1 MSEKKKGM
9 KLFDS
14 ERKVMEVLWEFGEMR
29 ASEIVKVLKDR
40 IGWNRNTTYTVVKK
54 CVEKGAIKRIE
65 PHFVCQAMYSKED
78 IQEYETEELVN
89 RMFDGSKEKFFAA
102 FLDKEDFTDDE
113 IQNLKDMVK
122 NLK

>member
-113 IQNLKDMVK
+113 IQSLKDMVK

>member
-65 PHFVCQAMYSKED
+65 PHFVCQALYSKED

-113 IQNLKDMVK
+113 IQNLKDMVQK
-122 NLK
+122 LK

>member
-1 MSEKKKGM
+1 MSEKGM

-14 ERKVMEVLWEFGEMR
+14 ERKVMEVLWEYGDMR
-29 ASEIVKVLKDR
+29 ASGIVKVLKER

-65 PHFVCQAMYSKED
+65 PHFVCQALVSKED
-78 IQEYETEELVN
+78 IQEYETKELVN

-102 FLDKEDFTDDE
+102 FLDKEEFSDSE
-113 IQNLKDMVK
+113 ITHLKELVQK
-122 NLK
+122 LK